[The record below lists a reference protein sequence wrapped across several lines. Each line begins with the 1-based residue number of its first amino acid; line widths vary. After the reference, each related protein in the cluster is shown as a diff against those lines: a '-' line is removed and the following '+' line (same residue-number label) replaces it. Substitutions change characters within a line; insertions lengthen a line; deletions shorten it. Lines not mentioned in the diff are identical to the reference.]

1 MEKNKNLKNIKKIIR
16 MKISELKK
24 KINYKNIIIII
35 IIIINKIEIRL
46 WIIKKK
52 IKGSSHTHFSMIHRN
67 D

>member
-1 MEKNKNLKNIKKIIR
+1 

-24 KINYKNIIIII
+24 KINYKNIIIIII

-52 IKGSSHTHFSMIHRN
+52 IKGSSHTHFSMIHIN